1 MATEWECVPSE
12 TPIDD
17 RAYYDAVDR
26 AYYEAN
32 PGAAEEFVRVA
43 EDQEVA
49 AQEAQRVAEEKWP
62 SLAESQENCGKLSP
76 EERGVSNKQRRKKS
90 SPRK

>member
-1 MATEWECVPSE
+1 MATDWEYVPSE

-32 PGAAEEFVRVA
+32 LGAAEEFARVA
-43 EDQEVA
+43 GGQEVA
-49 AQEAQRVAEEKWP
+49 AEEAQRVAG
-62 SLAESQENCGKLSP
+62 ESQEHCGKLPP
-76 EERGVSNKQRRKKS
+76 EEKGSNKQRRKKS

>member
-1 MATEWECVPSE
+1 MATDWECVPSE

-32 PGAAEEFVRVA
+32 LGAAEEFARVA
-43 EDQEVA
+43 GDDQEVA
-49 AQEAQRVAEEKWP
+49 AEEAQRVAG
-62 SLAESQENCGKLSP
+62 ESQEHCGKLPP
-76 EERGVSNKQRRKKS
+76 EEKGSNKQRRKKS